1 MFFEKKPK
9 QNEEKKISRRDMLKW
24 TGAAVIGGVIGAQ
37 TEAKETMSP
46 FEMAEEYTR
55 LQEQFEIIC
64 WFCQS
69 KEISFTPKTRCST
82 VSSAEGCVRTTF
94 FTEPFR
100 CLFNSSFFSKAP
112 VASTTT
118 STWY

>member
-9 QNEEKKISRRDMLKW
+9 ENEEKKISRRDMLKW

-55 LQEQFEIIC
+55 LQEQFEIIRNEFWSSLQETLRTVTESESVSNADIQPFVHAVSQINAHIDVC
-64 WFCQS
+64 RTHFS
-69 KEISFTPKTRCST
+69 SIS
-82 VSSAEGCVRTTF
+82 E
-94 FTEPFR
+94 
-100 CLFNSSFFSKAP
+100 SFK
-112 VASTTT
+112 
-118 STWY
+118 